1 MHLSYEKCKNPQSVK
16 ALKTNN
22 NSYYDCT
29 YNAQLKLNLYVIVVT
44 KIGRGNRHSVK
55 TKT

>member
-1 MHLSYEKCKNPQSVK
+1 MYHYTSKPRKVK
-16 ALKTNN
+16 KTNN
-22 NSYYDCT
+22 NNYYDCT

-44 KIGRGNRHSVK
+44 KIGHGNQHSVK